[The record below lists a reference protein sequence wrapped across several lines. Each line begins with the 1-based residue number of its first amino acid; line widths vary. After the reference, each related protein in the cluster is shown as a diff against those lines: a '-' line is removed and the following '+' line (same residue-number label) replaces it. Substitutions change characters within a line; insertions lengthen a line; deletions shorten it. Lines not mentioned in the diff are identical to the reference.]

1 MYRALL
7 LAPIIALL
15 ASATSSCASRPATAG
30 ARPTRAAIRVVSYN
44 IHAGKDAE
52 QQPNLERVA
61 AVLDSLDADIVLLQ
75 EVDRSTE
82 RSGRVD
88 QVAELERLTGMHG
101 AFAKSLDFQGGDYG
115 IAALARWPIESTET
129 VPLPTVPPADRG
141 VKMYE
146 PRVAIHVV
154 VSTPAGSLH
163 VVGTH
168 LGAENVST
176 FRDQEARVLL
186 EHLRTHVPAGAPL
199 VIGGDFN
206 STPGSD
212 VHTRFAGAYQDSWQ
226 ECGTGDGY
234 TFPADSAVRRI
245 DYIYVRGL
253 QCTAARVADTQAS
266 DHRPLLVTFRA
277 LGPAAS
283 ERR

>member
-1 MYRALL
+1 MITV
-7 LAPIIALL
+7 LAF
-15 ASATSSCASRPATAG
+15 ATSSCA
-30 ARPTRAAIRVVSYN
+30 ARPRAPGASPARAAIRVVSYN

-52 QQPNLERVA
+52 QRPNLERVA

-75 EVDRSTE
+75 EVDRGTE

-88 QVAELERLTGMHG
+88 QVAELDRLTGMHG
-101 AFAKSLDFQGGDYG
+101 AFAKSLGFQGGDYG
-115 IAALARWPIESTET
+115 IAALSRWPIESSET
-129 VPLPTVPPADRG
+129 VPLPTDPPADRG

-154 VSTPAGSLH
+154 VSTPAGPLH

-168 LGAENVST
+168 LGAESVST

-186 EHLRTHVPAGAPL
+186 EHLRTHVPASAPL

-206 STPGSD
+206 STPDSD
-212 VHTRFAGAYQDSWQ
+212 VHTGFAGAYQDSWR
-226 ECGTGDGY
+226 ECGTGDGF

-245 DYIYVRGL
+245 DYVYVRGL
-253 QCTAARVADTQAS
+253 HCAAARVVATQAS

-277 LGPAAS
+277 LEPAAG
-283 ERR
+283 EQR